1 MGVILSWNQPLD
13 HWGIPIVSLLRS
25 WLWAR
30 PWGWWPALWPL
41 RRRSSLGCDCL
52 KGGPWWKDVGLM
64 GIATMKHDE
73 TCGFDIRIYMIWF
86 YLIDFWE
93 IFGDFMI
100 EVVDLNHRT
109 CGDLTRK
116 TCGFSQPIWHMTF
129 IGLAEGNIYRPHHT
143 YTHTHTPILIDFI
156 WVLGKA
162 FCFGMKSQILWRH
175 LLICFDW

>member
-100 EVVDLNHRT
+100 EVDLHWVGWREHLQAT
-109 CGDLTRK
+109 
-116 TCGFSQPIWHMTF
+116 SHI
-129 IGLAEGNIYRPHHT
+129 
-143 YTHTHTPILIDFI
+143 HTHTPILIDFI